1 MNIVGAGDRFMV
13 YGEDVKTYKVLPADT
28 YKIQFNKMTG
38 FYLISHNDLTVDE
51 KVYGPYARKVQKV
64 MNTFKH
70 LDRNLTKIMG
80 LIHRKIYFHFLMVLI
95 MVRNFML

>member
-51 KVYGPYARKVQKV
+51 E
-64 MNTFKH
+64 
-70 LDRNLTKIMG
+70 IWE
-80 LIHRKIYFHFLMVLI
+80 
-95 MVRNFML
+95 